1 MFRTLLCALLLCPG
15 LVLAT
20 TAQAAGAPGNTV
32 QAGSGFSG
40 PVITVQPKDTAYSLA
55 RKYNL
60 SVDALLS
67 LNHLSSPDLSV
78 GQVLVVSPPTYSVVK
93 GDTAFS
99 IARRNNLSVDA
110 LLSLNNLSSPNLKLG
125 QVLIVRGTPGAVG
138 TSASVGRT
146 ESSAAR
152 STLTSST
159 VSSITVTPAVTTTT
173 VTVSSVT
180 VPLTPT
186 PDALTGLAVDTAL
199 TAPVQVSPVQT
210 TVASIVTT
218 PLADAPQGDWL
229 VNARSLLGV
238 PYAYGGKSRSGTDC
252 SGFVLQVFAPLGLNL
267 PRVSADQAQIGVPVE
282 RGELQSGDLV
292 FFDTE
297 GRGKVTHVGI
307 VVEGNTFINAN
318 SFAGRVGLDDLNSRY
333 WATRYLGA
341 RRVLGVMAASH

>member
-15 LVLAT
+15 LALAA
-20 TAQAAGAPGNTV
+20 TAQAAGTPGTTAQSGSA

-40 PVITVQPKDTAYSLA
+40 PLITVQPKDTAYSLA

-78 GQVLVVSPPTYSVVK
+78 GQVLMVSPPTYSVVK

-125 QVLIVRGTPGAVG
+125 QVLVVRGTPGGVEG
-138 TSASVGRT
+138 SASVSHT
-146 ESSAAR
+146 ERGTASSPM
-152 STLTSST
+152 STSPVSSSP
-159 VSSITVTPAVTTTT
+159 VSSITVTPAITTTA
-173 VTVSSVT
+173 VTASIVS
-180 VPLTPT
+180 T
-186 PDALTGLAVDTAL
+186 PDALPSTSVDTAPAAL
-199 TAPVQVSPVQT
+199 VQT
-210 TVASIVTT
+210 TAASIVTT

-252 SGFVLQVFAPLGLNL
+252 SGFVLQVFAPLGLSL

-318 SFAGRVGLDDLNSRY
+318 SFAGRVGFDDLGSRY

-341 RRVLGVMAASH
+341 RRVLGVMAASR

>member
-1 MFRTLLCALLLCPG
+1 MFRTLLCALLLCPS
-15 LVLAT
+15 LVLAA
-20 TAQAAGAPGNTV
+20 TAQAAGTPGTTT
-32 QAGSGFSG
+32 QSGSGFSG
-40 PVITVQPKDTAYSLA
+40 PSITVQPKDTAYSLA
-55 RKYNL
+55 HKYNL

-67 LNHLSSPDLSV
+67 LNNLSSPDLSV
-78 GQVLVVSPPTYSVVK
+78 GQVLMVSPPTYSVIK

-99 IARRNNLSVDA
+99 IARKNGLSVDA

-125 QVLIVRGTPGAVG
+125 QVLVVRGTPGAVG
-138 TSASVGRT
+138 ASASVSRP
-146 ESSAAR
+146 ESVTAR
-152 STLTSST
+152 STMASSA
-159 VSSITVTPAVTTTT
+159 VSSITVIPAITTTT
-173 VTVSSVT
+173 VTAAT
-180 VPLTPT
+180 VMT
-186 PDALTGLAVDTAL
+186 PDALPSSSVDTAP
-199 TAPVQVSPVQT
+199 TAPVQIT
-210 TVASIVTT
+210 ASIVTT

-238 PYAYGGKSRSGTDC
+238 PYVYGGKNRSGTDC
-252 SGFVLQVFAPLGLNL
+252 SGFVLQVFAPLGLSL

-318 SFAGRVGLDDLNSRY
+318 SFAGRVGLDDLGSRY

>member
-15 LVLAT
+15 LALAST
-20 TAQAAGAPGNTV
+20 TSTAGTPGGGAPGLNA
-32 QAGSGFSG
+32 QARSG
-40 PVITVQPKDTAYSLA
+40 PSGLSITVQPKDTAYSLA

-67 LNHLSSPDLSV
+67 LNNLSSPDLSA

-99 IARRNNLSVDA
+99 IARRNGLSVDV
-110 LLSLNNLSSPNLKLG
+110 LLSLNNLTSPNLKLG
-125 QVLIVRGTPGAVG
+125 QVLIVRGNPGTVNA
-138 TSASVGRT
+138 SAASVSRT
-146 ESSAAR
+146 ESTVSM
-152 STLTSST
+152 ST
-159 VSSITVTPAVTTTT
+159 VSSITVTPALTAPAA
-173 VTVSSVT
+173 
-180 VPLTPT
+180 PLPSLAST
-186 PDALTGLAVDTAL
+186 PDVPPSTLIDTAL
-199 TAPVQVSPVQT
+199 TPPVEAT
-210 TVASIVTT
+210 TAASIITT
-218 PLADAPQGDWL
+218 LPADALGSDWL
-229 VNARSLLGV
+229 TNARSLLGV

-252 SGFVLQVFAPLGLNL
+252 SGFVLQVFAPLGLSL
-267 PRVSADQAQIGVPVE
+267 PRVSADQAQVGVPVE
-282 RGELQSGDLV
+282 RDQLQSGDLV

-318 SFAGRVGLDDLNSRY
+318 SFAGRVGLDDLGSRY